1 MRRNSG
7 SSGVILLILLLL
19 MSSAGLGIAYY
30 MGFLDQFIQIEDD
43 EAKAE
48 AVVVEAETETEAEAA
63 EAVEAAAPI
72 VGEFPADISGLS
84 GRYDVA
90 SFDETS
96 RKWGDISGKGNDVT
110 VRKGNIKKTDTY
122 VYGSTGEGLKFP
134 TEVLGEGG
142 IYTMFWVARYNGAAK
157 LRIFDGTDNNWL
169 SGFHNGSTGVAH
181 HDSWLTHQVDSFG
194 DHAWIQGTDA
204 PNKFRVFGDNLVK
217 NASVYGTTPQI
228 TINMGEKS
236 SGQSSDWAVKEVIFY
251 NRMLSPAEIERVE
264 KYLSVTYFQLLP
276 EDIVVAKGYKTGG
289 VDIDDPR
296 DVPFGYGTQEDCRQ
310 QAKTLG
316 YPVWAHRSKDHPEN
330 IHKNRCFYYPEG
342 AFTEYADNEEDNIHT
357 MGCVDPEKDI
367 YAGCMDEEE

>member
-1 MRRNSG
+1 MRQNSG
-7 SSGVILLILLLL
+7 SGMVLLILLLL
-19 MSSAGLGIAYY
+19 MSSAGLGVAYY
-30 MGFLDQFIQIEDD
+30 MGYLDQFIKKEDD
-43 EAKAE
+43 
-48 AVVVEAETETEAEAA
+48 AA
-63 EAVEAAAPI
+63 TAAAAAAAAAATAAAGSAVTPATPE
-72 VGEFPADISGLS
+72 VSAFPTDIPGLS
-84 GRYDVA
+84 GRYTTN
-90 SFDETS
+90 SFDEAT
-96 RKWGDISGKGNDVT
+96 RKWSDTSGKGNDVT

-134 TEVLGEGG
+134 AEVLGAGG

-157 LRIFDGTDNNWL
+157 LRIFDGMDNNWL
-169 SGFHNGSTGVAH
+169 SGFHGGSTGIAH
-181 HDSWLTHQVDSFG
+181 HGSWVTHQANSFG

-204 PNKFRVFGDNLVK
+204 PNKFRVFGNNLVK
-217 NASVYGTTPQI
+217 HASVYGTTSQI
-228 TINMGEKS
+228 TINMGQFS
-236 SGQSSDWAVKEVIFY
+236 SKESSDWALKEVIFY

-289 VDIDDPR
+289 VHIDDPR
-296 DVPFGYGTQEDCRQ
+296 GVPFGYGTQEDCRQ

-330 IHKNRCFYYPEG
+330 LHKNRCFYYPEG
-342 AFTEYADNEEDNIHT
+342 AFTEYEDNEEDNIHT